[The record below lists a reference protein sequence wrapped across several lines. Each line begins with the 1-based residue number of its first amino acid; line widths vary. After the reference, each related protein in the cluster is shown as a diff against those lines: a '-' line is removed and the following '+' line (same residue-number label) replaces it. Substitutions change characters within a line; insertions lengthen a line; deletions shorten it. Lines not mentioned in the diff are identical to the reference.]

1 MLKFF
6 RKASQGYVF
15 KTLFLLIIISF
26 AGWGLSGIF
35 TGNMNSQAVAKI
47 GKQSITQQSLYAT
60 FQRNL
65 QQLRQRAG
73 AEITAEQAV
82 YSGLMGQSLDQLI
95 LNALLTQASE
105 KANIAINDD
114 VAVQQIK
121 NMQAFTDLRGQ
132 FSAELFQQVLA
143 QNRISEDEFVQSI
156 KNDMSIQLLMSSL
169 LNSIYPTKDQLKLAH
184 WIEHEQRAAE
194 VIFLPKSSLQAP
206 KDPGDD
212 VLKTFVQSRA
222 SQYQSADLR
231 DITYLKI
238 SLKDIYD
245 QIEVND
251 SKLKDI
257 YNQNIENYNIPEQRD
272 LSQLVFDTKEKADE
286 FTKLMHTKQLSFT
299 DTAKEMNVEPTHL
312 KHLSKAEIMF
322 ENLSNWVFAS
332 KSGAVSPPLKSS
344 IGWIVAKINHISPA
358 HIKIYEMVKA
368 DLKDEYLER
377 ESHHKIEDLAEMI
390 DEKISEGQSFEDI
403 AHAYK
408 LSLFAV
414 KDMDASGQLHKG
426 MDAKQSDIPVILI
439 NEAFQLDVGE
449 ESALLEDENG
459 NFYLLRVNAETPS
472 RFYNLSEIRSRVLKD
487 WQTVETQMRLSEK
500 SDQLVKDL
508 AMGGSF
514 QENAVKNKGK
524 YINLPP
530 VKRADLE
537 KSRKTIPDQLFIQ
550 IFEHNRGEIFSA
562 EVPNGIYIAK
572 LNSIKMPE
580 TTTNKALSK
589 YEARMKDL
597 LKADIMQL
605 YRLSLAEDI
614 GIKTNDK
621 SIEQITKYV
630 IER

>member
-6 RKASQGYVF
+6 RKASQGYAF

-35 TGNMNSQAVAKI
+35 AGNMNSQAVAKI
-47 GKQSITQQSLYAT
+47 GKQSITQQNLYTT

-65 QQLRQRAG
+65 QQLRQRSG
-73 AEITAEQAV
+73 SDISAEQAV

-95 LNALLTQASE
+95 LNSLLSQASE
-105 KANIAINDD
+105 DANIAINDD
-114 VAVQQIK
+114 VAIQQIK
-121 NMQAFTDLRGQ
+121 SMKAFTDLRGQ
-132 FSAELFQQVLA
+132 FNAELFQQVLS
-143 QNRISEDEFVQSI
+143 QNRISEDEFVASI

-169 LNSIYPTKDQLKLAH
+169 LNSIYPTKDQLKLAF
-184 WIEHEQRAAE
+184 WIEHEQRDVE
-194 VIFLPKSSLQAP
+194 VLFLPQSSLEAP

-212 VLKTFVQSRA
+212 VLKTFIQSRA
-222 SQYQSADLR
+222 TQYQSADLR
-231 DITYLKI
+231 DMTYLKI
-238 SLKDIYD
+238 TLKDIYN

-272 LSQLVFDTKEKADE
+272 ISQLVFDTKDKADE
-286 FTKLMHTKQLSFT
+286 FIKLMHTKQLSFV
-299 DTAKEMNVEPTHL
+299 DTAKEMKVEPNHL
-312 KHLSKAEIMF
+312 KHLSKSEIMF
-322 ENLSNWVFAS
+322 ESLSNWVFAS
-332 KSGAVSPPLKSS
+332 KSGEVSPPLKSS

-368 DLKDEYLER
+368 DLKDEYLEKA
-377 ESHHKIEDLAEMI
+377 SHRKIEDLADMI

-403 AHAYK
+403 AHAFK
-408 LSLFAV
+408 LSLFNI
-414 KDMDASGQLHKG
+414 KNMDASGQLHNA
-426 MDAKQSDIPVILI
+426 DRTSQSDIPVILI

-449 ESALLEDENG
+449 ESSLLEDENG
-459 NFYLLRVNAETPS
+459 NFYLLRLNAETPS
-472 RFYNLSEIRSRVLKD
+472 RFYNLSEIRPRVLKD
-487 WQTVETQMRLSEK
+487 WQNVETKMRLSEK
-500 SDQLVKDL
+500 SYKIVQDL
-508 AMGGSF
+508 TGGISF
-514 QENAVKNKGK
+514 KENATKNKGK

-530 VKRADLE
+530 VKRSDLE
-537 KSRKTIPDQLFIQ
+537 KNRKIIPDQLFIQ
-550 IFEHNRGEIFSA
+550 IFEHNQGDIFTIEA
-562 EVPNGIYIAK
+562 PTGVYIAK

-580 TTTNKALSK
+580 KASDEALSK
-589 YEARMKDL
+589 YDARMKEL

-605 YRLSLAEDI
+605 YRQNLAEDI